1 MAVEAL
7 LAGEAAASNTA
18 ASFSASAWAFFWS
31 GDTVTGLATVPG
43 LVSVCETV
51 TALVTV
57 TQHTVNL
64 VELGTQWSAECV
76 VTYKWLGVVVVVS

>member
-1 MAVEAL
+1 MAVEAR

-18 ASFSASAWAFFWS
+18 ASLSASAWAFFWS

-51 TALVTV
+51 TALDMLQDLFGDSHVG
-57 TQHTVNL
+57 Q
-64 VELGTQWSAECV
+64 
-76 VTYKWLGVVVVVS
+76 VS